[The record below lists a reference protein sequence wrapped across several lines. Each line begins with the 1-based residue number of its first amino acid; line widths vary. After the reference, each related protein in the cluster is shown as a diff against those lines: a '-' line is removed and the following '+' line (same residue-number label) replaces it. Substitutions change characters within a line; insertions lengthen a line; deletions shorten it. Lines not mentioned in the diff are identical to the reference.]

1 MMLLILFDSHLI
13 EVQQT
18 HTVGL
23 NAGEQGCQVDRMK
36 EPRYLLTVE
45 TPKYKKQTL
54 TSNL

>member
-1 MMLLILFDSHLI
+1 MLLILFDSHLI